1 MGAGER
7 LHGRVHLTVPTLITA
22 ASTFPRPG
30 YGKFCRYADRMSH
43 ATQPKRQRAIDL
55 VLAGRSHT
63 EVATELGCRRE
74 TVWRWSGEPAF
85 AAEISARRVDRRGAV
100 AAELDAGALDA
111 VRLLRSLVGD
121 AEAPAAAR
129 VRAAAELL
137 DRAGVTST
145 VAVEIRTDTAP
156 ESLELQRFR
165 EALPAMSREELE
177 AVLVRL
183 TAARGGEG
191 SAFAMVSAGR

>member
-1 MGAGER
+1 
-7 LHGRVHLTVPTLITA
+7 
-22 ASTFPRPG
+22 
-30 YGKFCRYADRMSH
+30 MSH
-43 ATQPKRQRAIDL
+43 APQPKRQRAIDL

-63 EVATELGCRRE
+63 EVAAELGCRRE

-85 AAEISARRVDRRGAV
+85 AAELSARRVDRRGAV

-145 VAVEIRTDTAP
+145 VAVEIRMDDAP
-156 ESLELQRFR
+156 ESMELQRFR

-177 AVLVRL
+177 AIVDRISGNEAGDCAIL
-183 TAARGGEG
+183 
-191 SAFAMVSAGR
+191 AMVGAGG